1 MRKSG
6 SADKIGVYGALTKVA
21 TQIRVR
27 STCRRAAGTTYDRQ
41 HVLDLSEL
49 KGISRTGKPPLLKI
63 AKSMEKMQQ
72 EFHNVATGF
81 QKPKIDVFTHD
92 DRERER
98 KEWEERGAQ
107 SRQLKASE

>member
-1 MRKSG
+1 
-6 SADKIGVYGALTKVA
+6 
-21 TQIRVR
+21 
-27 STCRRAAGTTYDRQ
+27 
-41 HVLDLSEL
+41 
-49 KGISRTGKPPLLKI
+49 LLKI